1 MTMTAFTI
9 VVAVIVIVTSH
20 CLIVSRLLYK
30 PKLLIPYKNKKHLR
44 EVSRRWTAK
53 VQKKVNGW
61 IKNSRF
67 HLTTDYTD
75 YYGFGFDNFKV
86 AGSQWVR
93 IGLAGIRFE
102 RYPIVF
108 RYIFVIYSI
117 IYRTTIG
124 ELSNN

>member
-1 MTMTAFTI
+1 M
-9 VVAVIVIVTSH
+9 
-20 CLIVSRLLYK
+20 
-30 PKLLIPYKNKKHLR
+30 
-44 EVSRRWTAK
+44 SRRWTAK

-108 RYIFVIYSI
+108 RYIFVIYTI

>member
-1 MTMTAFTI
+1 MIINAI
-9 VVAVIVIVTSH
+9 EQILYA
-20 CLIVSRLLYK
+20 RLFGNSAEEAAHSVFDLGD
-30 PKLLIPYKNKKHLR
+30 KNKKHLR

-61 IKNSRF
+61 IKISRF
-67 HLTTDYTD
+67 HLTTYYTD

-108 RYIFVIYSI
+108 RYIFVIYTI